1 MSLVPQW
8 FRDLSITTKSMSA
21 TLLVV
26 VIAFGALLVYLNHAT
41 RQHTIEQSVRNATN
55 TIEQYKTVRAYY
67 TAHVVDKIRQQNA
80 MAISHDHKSNQGT
93 IPLPATMIHELS
105 EEFGRVEGSP
115 KLKLYSAFPFPHR
128 KDRVQ
133 DEFGKEALQALAK
146 HDTDVF
152 VRVEQVK
159 GEDVVRVAISD
170 RMVHQACVNCH
181 NQHADSPKKDWKLG
195 EVRGVLE
202 VSTPIATP
210 LQQNAGMIW
219 NVAFLLG
226 GSALGLCTVIFF
238 IMRFIGSRLRQT
250 VQVMEAVAEGNLQP
264 RLIVDSRDEVGQMA
278 VTLNRALDRMS
289 HTILAI
295 DANSQMLG
303 SSAQELAAVSQQ
315 MSSNAEE
322 TAAQGNLVSAASEQ
336 VSRNTQ
342 TVASSVEEMNAS
354 IREIAK
360 NASEAARIAS
370 TAVKVTEATNVTVMQ
385 LGQSSADISKVIKV
399 ITSIAEQT
407 NLLALNATIE
417 AARAGEAGKGFAVVA
432 NEVKELAKETARAT
446 EDISQKIEAIQ
457 RDAQGAV
464 QAITQIGKIIHQID
478 DFQNTIASAVEEQTS
493 TTSEMAR
500 NVSETAVGT
509 AQISQNISAV
519 AQAAQSTTEGAANT
533 HQAAEELAR
542 MAIELQTLVAQFK
555 VQARDEAPAIPI
567 IPVPPPPVSHASFK
581 HESRL
586 NGKPKIPARR

>member
-1 MSLVPQW
+1 MSK
-8 FRDLSITTKSMSA
+8 FSITVKIRAIIGLSA
-21 TLLVV
+21 ILSVSVISFLL
-26 VIAFGALLVYLNHAT
+26 YEMNQTHAT
-41 RQHTIEQSVRNATN
+41 YDAVLGTQVRQEI
-55 TIEQYKTVRAYY
+55 
-67 TAHVVDKIRQQNA
+67 
-80 MAISHDHKSNQGT
+80 MARS
-93 IPLPATMIHELS
+93 L
-105 EEFGRVEGSP
+105 
-115 KLKLYSAFPFPHR
+115 
-128 KDRVQ
+128 
-133 DEFGKEALQALAK
+133 
-146 HDTDVF
+146 
-152 VRVEQVK
+152 
-159 GEDVVRVAISD
+159 
-170 RMVHQACVNCH
+170 
-181 NQHADSPKKDWKLG
+181 
-195 EVRGVLE
+195 
-202 VSTPIATP
+202 
-210 LQQNAGMIW
+210 
-219 NVAFLLG
+219 NVAFKTQVQEWKNILLRG
-226 GSALGLCTVIFF
+226 HDPQDLEKYREAFFNQEAKVRALALELKRAVSDPALQLLVDTFIIAHEKLGTSYRNALGVYQKTGNDARAADRFARGQDRPLTESLDRLVVDLGRQVENVHANQKASLLKQEWVVGVSACLAFLVIFVF
-238 IMRFIGSRLRQT
+238 SLLIGRSIT
-250 VQVMEAVAEGNLQP
+250 N
-264 RLIVDSRDEVGQMA
+264 
-278 VTLNRALDRMS
+278 TLS
-289 HTILAI
+289 AI
-295 DANSQMLG
+295 NANSLILG
-303 SSAQELAAVSQQ
+303 NAAQSLAAVSQQ

-370 TAVKVTEATNVTVMQ
+370 TAVKVAEATNVTVMQ

-399 ITSIAEQT
+399 ITFIAEQT

-417 AARAGEAGKGFAVVA
+417 AARAGDAGKGFAVVT

-500 NVSETAVGT
+500 NVSEAAIGT

-519 AQAAQSTTEGAANT
+519 AQAAQSTTEGAGNT

-567 IPVPPPPVSHASFK
+567 IPVLPPPVTHASFK

-586 NGKPKIPARR
+586 NGKTKIPARR